1 MESQGGQ
8 IGVKCRI
15 RHYSDDDI
23 GIFLFYGSTKA
34 KNLQGKIM
42 TETRENLNALFD
54 RIQIGYVVSSLVTD
68 EKNCVSHS
76 GKLISELY
84 RHIFPAT
91 AGDSVKNN
99 HYFHKS
105 KSSKNECPRQYFIY
119 FVYDYKE
126 ILARKI
132 FSMVHSADL

>member
-1 MESQGGQ
+1 
-8 IGVKCRI
+8 
-15 RHYSDDDI
+15 
-23 GIFLFYGSTKA
+23 
-34 KNLQGKIM
+34 
-42 TETRENLNALFD
+42 
-54 RIQIGYVVSSLVTD
+54 
-68 EKNCVSHS
+68 
-76 GKLISELY
+76 LY

-91 AGDSVKNN
+91 TGDSVKNN

-105 KSSKNECPRQYFIY
+105 KSSKNECPRQHFIY

>member
-1 MESQGGQ
+1 
-8 IGVKCRI
+8 
-15 RHYSDDDI
+15 
-23 GIFLFYGSTKA
+23 
-34 KNLQGKIM
+34 M
-42 TETRENLNALFD
+42 TETRENLNVLFD
-54 RIQIGYVVSSLVTD
+54 RIKIGYVVSSLVTD
-68 EKNCVSHS
+68 EKNFVSHS
-76 GKLISELY
+76 AKLISELY

-91 AGDSVKNN
+91 TGDSVKNN

-105 KSSKNECPRQYFIY
+105 KSSKNEYPRQYFIY